1 MLYKKRSLT
10 PPLFLMHI
18 SLFSLRGDRCRSLL
32 VVVGLSAC
40 ARSETT
46 TTLVTPSV
54 TVPGAPTN
62 IVATAG
68 NTTASLVFTVPSS
81 TGGSTILAYT
91 ATCSASGVA
100 KTGIDT
106 RSPITVTGLVNE
118 TSYAC
123 TVAASNA
130 QGLGIASASVVVKPS
145 AGEGSTLFSFASAT
159 VTNGGTLPAT
169 YTCDG
174 TASTLALQWANAP
187 VGTKEF
193 ALLMTTLPGDGT
205 TKWNWVLYGIPPT
218 TASLAKDSSGVGTLG
233 VGSDGPALAY
243 NPPCSQG
250 PGAKVYT
257 YTLYALSAAPTV
269 SETASQVTG
278 QALTIAI
285 ASLTLA
291 SASFNVT
298 STRPTFTTAA
308 NCAFVRG
315 SMTIATTGVTS
326 VGCDSVYAYINTDGL
341 AAHAMMN
348 GIVATNL
355 QVPLSQAFIGANA
368 WKIPL
373 TPAIAASTTAVDDG
387 PIGIAVNGVPIFNP
401 CKQGGC
407 QNGDTKVL
415 GELDNCNGHAGRA
428 DDYHYHAAPLCLM
441 STRAANY
448 WDTHPLGWA
457 LDGYAIFGFNNT
469 DGTVATRDNV
479 CGGNTNAVQ
488 NAPTGYSYH
497 VTNTAPYVLACL
509 RGTPSPDLAGQGG
522 KYRPM
527 RQPPVTPFPNSAMT
541 LVTDATD
548 GYQVLQFTSAR
559 TFTTTE
565 TGADSY
571 VNAAGTYRIRYKAVA
586 GVALVTL
593 LAQSANV
600 GKNACWNFQFVSST
614 GATTQPTISY
624 CR

>member
-1 MLYKKRSLT
+1 MMHM
-10 PPLFLMHI
+10 PFLLPHD
-18 SLFSLRGDRCRSLL
+18 SRHVLWVL
-32 VVVGLSAC
+32 VVGLSAC
-40 ARSETT
+40 ASNETT
-46 TTLVTPSV
+46 TTPVTPFA
-54 TVPGAPTN
+54 TVPGTPTN
-62 IVATAG
+62 VIATAG
-68 NTTASLVFTVPSS
+68 NSTASIAFTVPSS

-91 ATCSASGVA
+91 ATCVAAGVTKA
-100 KTGIDT
+100 GSDT

-118 TSYAC
+118 SSYAC

-130 QGLGIASASVVVKPS
+130 QGIGAASASVVVKPS
-145 AGEGSTLFSFASAT
+145 AGGSSTLFTLASAT

-193 ALLMTTLPGDGT
+193 ALLMTTLPGDGI
-205 TKWNWVLYGIPPT
+205 TKWNWVLYGIPST
-218 TASLAKDSSGVGTLG
+218 TASLVKDSYGVGTLG

-257 YTLYALSAAPTV
+257 YTMYALSASPTV
-269 SETASQVTG
+269 SATANQVTG
-278 QALTIAI
+278 QALTTAI

-291 SASFNVT
+291 SASFNVS

-308 NCAFVRG
+308 NCGFVRG

-326 VGCDSVYAYINTDGL
+326 VGCDSVYAYINTDGM
-341 AAHAMMN
+341 AAHVMMN

-373 TPAIAASTTAVDDG
+373 TPTIAANPTAVDDG

-415 GELDNCNGHAGRA
+415 GELDDCNGHAGRA

-457 LDGYAIFGFNNT
+457 LDGYAIFGFNNA

-497 VTNTAPYVLACL
+497 VTNAAPYVLACL

-522 KYRPM
+522 KYRPL
-527 RQPPVTPFPNSAMT
+527 RQPPVTPFPISAMT

-571 VNAAGTYRIRYKAVA
+571 VNPAGSYKIRYKAVA
-586 GVALVTL
+586 GAALVTL
-593 LAQSANV
+593 LAQTVNA
-600 GKNACWNFQFVSST
+600 GKTTCWNFQFASSAGT
-614 GATTQPTISY
+614 TTQPTISY

>member
-1 MLYKKRSLT
+1 MMLM
-10 PPLFLMHI
+10 PFLSPHD
-18 SLFSLRGDRCRSLL
+18 SRRLL
-32 VVVGLSAC
+32 WVLVVGLSAC
-40 ARSETT
+40 ASNETT
-46 TTLVTPSV
+46 TTPVTPSV
-54 TVPGAPTN
+54 TVPGTPTN
-62 IVATAG
+62 VIATAG
-68 NTTASLVFTVPSS
+68 NSTASIAFTVPSS

-91 ATCSASGVA
+91 ATCAAAGVTKA
-100 KTGIDT
+100 GMDT
-106 RSPITVTGLVNE
+106 RSPITVTGLINE

-130 QGLGIASASVVVKPS
+130 QGIGAASASVVVKPS
-145 AGEGSTLFSFASAT
+145 AGGSSTLFTLASAT
-159 VTNGGTLPAT
+159 VPNGGTLPAT

-205 TKWNWVLYGIPPT
+205 TKWNWVLYGIPST
-218 TASLAKDSSGVGTLG
+218 TASLVKDSYGVGTLG

-257 YTLYALSAAPTV
+257 FTMYALSASPTV
-269 SETASQVTG
+269 SATANQVTG
-278 QALTIAI
+278 QALTTAI

-298 STRPTFTTAA
+298 ATRTTFTTAA
-308 NCAFVRG
+308 NCGFVRG

-341 AAHAMMN
+341 AAHVMMN
-348 GIVATNL
+348 GVVATNL

-373 TPAIAASTTAVDDG
+373 TPTIAANPTAVDDG

-407 QNGDTKVL
+407 QNGDTKLL

-457 LDGYAIFGFNNT
+457 LDGYAIFGFNNA

-497 VTNTAPYVLACL
+497 VTNAAPYVLACL

-522 KYRPM
+522 KYRPL

-571 VNAAGTYRIRYKAVA
+571 VNAAGTYKIRYKAVA
-586 GVALVTL
+586 GAALVTL
-593 LAQSANV
+593 LAQNANA
-600 GKNACWNFQFVSST
+600 GKTACWNFQFTSSAGT
-614 GATTQPTISY
+614 TTQPTISY